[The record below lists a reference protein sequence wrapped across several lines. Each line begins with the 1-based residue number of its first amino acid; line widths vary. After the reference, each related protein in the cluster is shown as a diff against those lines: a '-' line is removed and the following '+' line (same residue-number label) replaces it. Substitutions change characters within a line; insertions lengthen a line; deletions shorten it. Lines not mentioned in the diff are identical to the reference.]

1 MPLLPLLD
9 CYRDSVNSRSI
20 KETMKWNLRVS
31 LSSVIMVIY
40 DSQLSLAFWGVK
52 LYKVALHI
60 VKSICFK
67 LLACAINL

>member
-1 MPLLPLLD
+1 MDEELTQSKENQTCDMSLQ
-9 CYRDSVNSRSI
+9 SI
-20 KETMKWNLRVS
+20 IVMHN
-31 LSSVIMVIY
+31 VIFIQG

-52 LYKVALHI
+52 LSKVVLHI